1 MSALPAAG
9 ERVRIESWDR
19 TKVQGWP
26 ANRTSIFEGVVV
38 PTFSWLEGLHICIT
52 SNDTKIPVRSFKL
65 EHVVK
70 IVRADGSET
79 LPTPVAPV
87 KKEKDT
93 SWNVAGSKGA
103 SYVVSRSGNRWHCS
117 CVAGGFGRAC
127 KHVKEVQEKITNS

>member
-1 MSALPAAG
+1 MSGLPADG
-9 ERVRIESWDR
+9 ERVRIESRDL

-38 PTFSWLEGLHICIT
+38 PTFSWLEGPHICIT
-52 SNDTKIPVRSFKL
+52 SNDIKIPVRSFKM
-65 EHVVK
+65 EHVGK

-79 LPTPVAPV
+79 LPPSVAPV

-93 SWNVAGSKGA
+93 SWMVTGSKGA
-103 SYVVSRSGNRWHCS
+103 SYVVSRSGSRWHCS

-127 KHVKEVQEKITNS
+127 KHVKEIQAKMANS

>member
-1 MSALPAAG
+1 MSGLPADG
-9 ERVRIESWDR
+9 ERVRIESRDL

-26 ANRTSIFEGVVV
+26 ANRTSIFEGIVV
-38 PTFSWLEGLHICIT
+38 PTFSWLEGPHICIT
-52 SNDTKIPVRSFKL
+52 SNDIKIPVRSFKM

-79 LPTPVAPV
+79 LLPSVAPV

-93 SWNVAGSKGA
+93 SWMVTGSKGA
-103 SYVVSRSGNRWHCS
+103 SYVVSRSGSRWHCS

-127 KHVKEVQEKITNS
+127 KHVKEIQAKMANS